1 MSKNTNSG
9 IRSAFAK
16 AMHTKSFRDWL
27 IASSVL
33 LALLLVALVIVIA
46 VRPLYNGICKVA
58 GGERR
63 VLVSGDPGL
72 YMRYEP
78 DYASKEE
85 AYVAASAFNERICE
99 EGFVLL
105 ENKNGALPLAARPE
119 VTVFG
124 KNSADIV
131 RGGYGSGMN
140 EEKPE
145 SGDLY
150 AGFARAGIIC
160 NPSMKAFYEDDDA
173 SGSGR
178 PVPSG
183 VGAVLTGFPTGETPV
198 SAFTDDLVKSWKSYG
213 DAAIAVIS
221 RIGGEGFDLPRTM
234 FWNGRSYDD
243 PSWSGTEKVPGAASV
258 DSHYLELDEN
268 EKALLALL
276 KEQKAKGTFEK
287 VIVLINSSSPIE
299 AGFLK
304 DEGVDAALWIG
315 HPGNSGAQAIGR
327 VLCGDVNPSG
337 RTVDTYAADFTKDPT
352 WNNFG
357 NNREKDGNRY
367 TTDGKARNAYF
378 VEYEEGIYV
387 GYRYYE
393 TVHAELE
400 EDSAGSGDT
409 WYDEHVVYPF
419 GYGLSY
425 TDFTVRASSPETT
438 ELSADSEVTID
449 VTVKNDGE
457 RAGKTVVQLYY
468 TAPYKNGEIE
478 KPAVVLADFVKTD
491 ELKAGEERTYTLS
504 VNARDMAS
512 YDYSDANGNGFKGYE
527 LEAGRYELSVRT
539 DAHTAVASFGLTLSE
554 DVRYETSDAEGREDV
569 KIVNLF
575 DDVSSYIKTYL
586 SRADLDGTM
595 PTSPSAGDREITQEF
610 ADTLTFRLNDMPS
623 DPWYTETA
631 PVQSKKELSFDRTEV
646 KLYELY
652 GKDYDD
658 QKWDQ
663 LLAQL
668 TVGQM
673 SELISNGNY
682 RTVSIVSIAKP
693 QTTDADGPMGF
704 TVFMGNPTVY
714 DTCFYASECVMGAT
728 WNVDMLYEYGVMIGN
743 EGLLG
748 NARGDG
754 RPYSG
759 WYAPAMNI
767 HRSPFGGRNFEYY
780 SEDGLLSGKLASAV
794 VRGAKSKGVYTYCK
808 HFALNEQETNRDT
821 TGLVTWANEQA
832 MRELYF
838 VPFEIAVKEGGT
850 TAMMSSFNRIG
861 ITWAGGNYALLTR
874 LLRDEW
880 GFEGTVITDFNLKS
894 YMNIDQ
900 MIRAGGDLNLSPG
913 KALSSDDTPT
923 SVAAI
928 RRAAKNILY
937 TVVNSNATNGL
948 GDGIEFT
955 YKMPYWTIVVILIDC
970 AIVAGLAVWGTVL
983 ILRRRARKPDGP
995 QT

>member
-105 ENKNGALPLAARPE
+105 ENKNDALPLAARPE

-198 SAFTDDLVKSWKSYG
+198 FAFTDDLVKSWKSYG

-243 PSWSGTEKVPGAASV
+243 PSWSGTEKVPGAASA

-400 EDSAGSGDT
+400 EDPAGSGDA

-425 TDFTVRASSPETT
+425 TDFRWTVTDIRETDDGIS
-438 ELSADSEVTID
+438 LDVTITNVGNRPGKD
-449 VTVKNDGE
+449 VI
-457 RAGKTVVQLYY
+457 QLYY
-468 TAPYKNGEIE
+468 TAPYENGGIE
-478 KPAVVLADFVKTD
+478 KADAVLCDFVKTD
-491 ELKAGEERTYTLS
+491 TLSPGTDGSSASYTLGVS
-504 VNARDMAS
+504 LRDMAS

-527 LEAGRYELSVRT
+527 LEAGRYELSLRR
-539 DAHTAVASFGLTLSE
+539 DAHSPVWSE
-554 DVRYETSDAEGREDV
+554 GFDVQARRYETDEVTGGEVVNRFDAVSDH
-569 KIVNLF
+569 
-575 DDVSSYIKTYL
+575 IKTYL

-595 PTSPSAGDREITQEF
+595 PTMPADGDRQVTPEF
-610 ADTLTFRLNDMPS
+610 VDSMNAGLRDTADR
-623 DPWYTETA
+623 PWYSSTF
-631 PVQSKKELSFDRTEV
+631 PKQSEKELSYNKTDV
-646 KLYELY
+646 KLYDAI
-652 GKDYDD
+652 GKDICDPI
-658 QKWDQ
+658 WDK
-663 LLAQL
+663 LVSQL
-668 TVGQM
+668 TVGQL
-673 SELISNGNY
+673 SDL
-682 RTVSIVSIAKP
+682 VSYSDYGSIGIDGIDKP
-693 QTTDADGPMGF
+693 VMIEADGPMGF
-704 TVFMGNPTVY
+704 VGTAGNAEVY
-714 DTCFYASECVMGAT
+714 GTFYYACECLTAAS
-728 WNVDMLYEYGVMIGN
+728 WNREIAFEFGVMIGN
-743 EGLLG
+743 EALLG
-748 NARGDG
+748 NERGDG

-780 SEDGLLSGKLASAV
+780 SEDGLLSGQMAANV
-794 VRGAKSKGVYTYCK
+794 IRGASEKGVTTYIK

-838 VPFEIAVKEGGT
+838 VPFEIAVKEGGAHGLMT
-850 TAMMSSFNRIG
+850 SFNRIG
-861 ITWAGGNYALLTR
+861 VTWTGGNYELLTGV
-874 LLRDEW
+874 LRGEW
-880 GFEGTVITDFNLKS
+880 GFNGAVITDYNTKP
-894 YMNIDQ
+894 YMDTDR
-900 MIRAGGDLNLSPG
+900 MIRAGGDISLGPG
-913 KALSSDDTPT
+913 MKTPSDTESAT
-923 SVAAI
+923 AVTQL
-928 RRAAKNILY
+928 RRAAKNILFAAAGG
-937 TVVNSNATNGL
+937 NAMNGMGEGVRYRYAL
-948 GDGIEFT
+948 
-955 YKMPYWTIVVILIDC
+955 PYWVIAL
-970 AIVAGLAVWGTVL
+970 IVAYSSVFVLCLGWGIAVFIRVQKNDTKSKK
-983 ILRRRARKPDGP
+983 I
-995 QT
+995 